1 MWSVGVVLYVLLCG
15 YTPFMA
21 EDQEQMFDRIKQGQW
36 GFDPEDWK
44 HVSEEAK
51 DLIRALLDVNPDS
64 RMTAA
69 RALRSRWILKDTT
82 DLSSRDLSHSVLNL
96 KERRP
101 KLRDLARAFMA
112 IGSVTKNAL
121 GNLNPIQSEADHS
134 HQLI

>member
-1 MWSVGVVLYVLLCG
+1 MILYVLLCG
-15 YTPFMA
+15 YTPFMS
-21 EDQEQMFDRIKQGQW
+21 EDQEQMFNRIKHGEW
-36 GFDPEDWK
+36 DFDPEDFK

-51 DLIRALLDVNPDS
+51 ELIRALLDTNPDS

-69 RALRSRWILKDTT
+69 RALRSKWILKDTT

-101 KLRDLARAFMA
+101 RLRDLARAFIA

-121 GNLNPIQSEADHS
+121 GNLNPVQSETDQS
-134 HQLI
+134 HQLL

>member
-1 MWSVGVVLYVLLCG
+1 MVLYVLLCG

-121 GNLNPIQSEADHS
+121 GNLNPIQNEADHS
-134 HQLI
+134 HQLL